1 MTGLR
6 IIAHGTPASQGSKNS
21 YGKNLVESDKQLP
34 AWRAAVKAA
43 AKLAA
48 GPNWE
53 PIDDPVKIAGE
64 IRIRK
69 PRTTSLVRM
78 PADSRASPIARS
90 KFHNHP
96 AGPKDLDKMQ
106 RPHSPLGHQK
116 GLGNQNAR
124 TRHHHHGGKVKT
136 RHATQ
141 IRYGI
146 TEARAGNNLNYRVET
161 PLTARAFIRTLHNLA
176 RKELCYILDWQW
188 RNDGNG
194 PKEDK

>member
-53 PIDDPVKIAGE
+53 PIDTAVKIAGE

-69 PRTTSLVRM
+69 PKTT
-78 PADSRASPIARS
+78 
-90 KFHNHP
+90 KFNDHP

-106 RPHSPLGHQK
+106 RAIGDALESAGILTNDARIVHWDIKKVWATNTPGLDITISPLG
-116 GLGNQNAR
+116 GNA
-124 TRHHHHGGKVKT
+124 
-136 RHATQ
+136 
-141 IRYGI
+141 
-146 TEARAGNNLNYRVET
+146 
-161 PLTARAFIRTLHNLA
+161 
-176 RKELCYILDWQW
+176 
-188 RNDGNG
+188 
-194 PKEDK
+194 